1 MEISQ
6 APQTGNVEFDMWLHI
21 LVEYIRLFTKGK
33 FSEAVAFTDGDATP
47 DVGNGNSFKTA
58 NTGATTI
65 TMFDGGS
72 DSQMINVIIKDANT
86 TIDFTGT
93 NLKGNAG
100 ADWTPTT
107 NDHMVC
113 ISDGTNWYC
122 SISDNTA

>member
-6 APQTGNVEFDMWLHI
+6 APQTENVEFDMWLHVF
-21 LVEYIRLFTKGK
+21 VEYIRLMTKGK
-33 FSEAVAFTDGDATP
+33 LSEIVAFTDGDATP
-47 DVGNGNSFKTA
+47 DVGDGNFFKTA

-65 TMFDGGS
+65 TMFDGGTNG
-72 DSQMINVIIKDANT
+72 QIINVLIADVNT

-107 NDHMVC
+107 NDHLVC
-113 ISDGTNWYC
+113 ISDGSQWYC
-122 SISDNTA
+122 NVSDNTA

>member
-6 APQTGNVEFDMWLHI
+6 APQTGNIEFDMWLHVF
-21 LVEYIRLFTKGK
+21 VEYVRLMTKGK
-33 FSEAVAFTDGDATP
+33 LSEKVAFTDGDATP
-47 DVGNGNSFKTA
+47 DVGDGNFFETA

-65 TMFDGGS
+65 TMFDGGANG
-72 DSQMINVIIKDANT
+72 QIINVVIADVNT

-100 ADWTPTT
+100 SDWTPTT
-107 NDHMVC
+107 NDHLTC
-113 ISDGTNWYC
+113 IKGETNWHC

>member
-1 MEISQ
+1 MDIAQ
-6 APQTGNVEFDMWLHI
+6 APQTGNVEFDIWMHI
-21 LVEYIRLFTKGK
+21 LVEYIRLFTIGK
-33 FSEAVAFTDGDATP
+33 LSETITFTANDATP
-47 DVGNGNSFKTA
+47 DVGDGNLFKTA
-58 NTGATTI
+58 NTSATTI

-72 DSQMINVIIKDANT
+72 DGQMINVILGDVNT

-107 NDHMVC
+107 NDHMAC